1 MTLTFEHDL
10 DMVKLNHRA
19 KCLGKGHFVW

>member
-10 DMVKLNHRA
+10 VSVMLYHLV
-19 KCLGKGHFVW
+19 

>member
-10 DMVKLNHRA
+10 DSIK
-19 KCLGKGHFVW
+19 